1 MTELFYGVYDEGLGD
16 WDSGPHASID
26 EAERHTFVVVLPPGT
41 AGNHKLTVREWLVNS
56 RPGRI
61 VGGP

>member
-1 MTELFYGVYDEGLGD
+1 MTAFGVWDETLGA

-26 EAERHTFVVVLPPGT
+26 EAEQHTYVVVQPPGT
-41 AGNHKLTVREWLVNS
+41 AGKHELTVREWLVNA

-61 VGGP
+61 VRP